1 MDIEDFDDIRPANI
15 SAVIV
20 LNITLSVIVVAVF
33 VKYPILL
40 EDRTNLFMLSLTLSD
55 LANGCTS
62 MLISAALCSRA
73 TPNARRMDQYL
84 PKIQALCSVW
94 FNFNSMHSLC
104 WVTVCKMV
112 AITKPLRY
120 EQLLTRS
127 RCSVIIS
134 GIWISGVGTT
144 LLLSPFVSTDFNFE
158 TCMYMNKSDKPTV
171 NVVLILFGLVF
182 GLVLP
187 LVIIVISTGTIFRVI
202 VQTHRQIAVQTN
214 SIAGHISVENIVL
227 VLFGLVFGLVL
238 LLVVIVISTGTIFR
252 VIVQTHRQI
261 ATQTNS
267 IAGHISVEN
276 MPSLTVKSIRSGR
289 NVLIVCLAYIL
300 LTIPISVEVM
310 FVIVGMEN
318 YVSPFVNF
326 AAVWT
331 LFCNSFVNSLLYLL
345 LFRNIRSKALSML
358 NECSNLYRSS

>member
-1 MDIEDFDDIRPANI
+1 MDIDDFDDIRPAII

-20 LNITLSVIVVAVF
+20 LNITLNVIVVAVF

-55 LANGCTS
+55 LANGCTT
-62 MLISAALCSRA
+62 MPISAAVCSRA
-73 TPNARRMDQYL
+73 TPNARRMVQYL
-84 PKIQALCSVW
+84 PKIQAACSVW

-127 RCSVIIS
+127 RCCIVIS
-134 GIWISGVGTT
+134 GIWISGVGTS
-144 LLLSPFVSTDFNFE
+144 LLLSPTVTNDFNFE
-158 TCMYMNKSDKPTV
+158 TCVYMNISDKPTV
-171 NVVLILFGLVF
+171 YVVLVLFALVF

-187 LVIIVISTGTIFRVI
+187 
-202 VQTHRQIAVQTN
+202 
-214 SIAGHISVENIVL
+214 
-227 VLFGLVFGLVL
+227 
-238 LLVVIVISTGTIFR
+238 LVVIVISTGTIFR
-252 VIVQTHRQI
+252 VIVKTHRQI
-261 ATQTNS
+261 AVQTNS
-267 IAGHISVEN
+267 IAGYISVEN
-276 MPSLTVKSIRSGR
+276 IPSLTLKSIRSGR
-289 NVLIVCLAYIL
+289 NVLIICLAYVL
-300 LTIPISVEVM
+300 LTIPITAEVM

-318 YVSPFVNF
+318 KLSSFVNF

-358 NECSNLYRSS
+358 KECTNICRSS

>member
-1 MDIEDFDDIRPANI
+1 MDIEDFDDIRPAII

-20 LNITLSVIVVAVF
+20 LNITLNVIVVAVF

-158 TCMYMNKSDKPTV
+158 TCMYMNKSDKPTG
-171 NVVLILFGLVF
+171 F
-182 GLVLP
+182 
-187 LVIIVISTGTIFRVI
+187 
-202 VQTHRQIAVQTN
+202 
-214 SIAGHISVENIVL
+214 IVL

-238 LLVVIVISTGTIFR
+238 PLVVIVISTGTIFR

-345 LFRNIRSKALSML
+345 LFRNIRSKALFML

>member
-1 MDIEDFDDIRPANI
+1 MDIYDFDDIRPAII

-20 LNITLSVIVVAVF
+20 LNITLNVIVVAVF
-33 VKYPILL
+33 AKYPILL

-55 LANGCTS
+55 LANGCTT
-62 MLISAALCSRA
+62 MPIGAAVCSRA
-73 TPNARRMDQYL
+73 TPNARRLVQYL

-104 WVTVCKMV
+104 WVTLCKLV

-120 EQLLTRS
+120 HQLLTRS
-127 RCSVIIS
+127 RCCIVIS
-134 GIWISGVGTT
+134 GIWISGVGTS
-144 LLLSPFVSTDFNFE
+144 LLLSPTVTTDFNFE
-158 TCMYMNKSDKPTV
+158 TCMYMNKTDKPTV

-214 SIAGHISVENIVL
+214 SIAGHISVEN
-227 VLFGLVFGLVL
+227 
-238 LLVVIVISTGTIFR
+238 
-252 VIVQTHRQI
+252 
-261 ATQTNS
+261 
-267 IAGHISVEN
+267 

-289 NVLIVCLAYIL
+289 NVLIVCLAYVL
-300 LTIPISVEVM
+300 LTIPITTDVI
-310 FVIVGMEN
+310 FVIVGMEK
-318 YVSPFVNF
+318 YLSSFVNF
-326 AAVWT
+326 VAVWT

-358 NECSNLYRSS
+358 GECSNLCRCS